1 MLEKFKPSFPSSFN
15 ELSTLQDEIN
25 KIFSRF
31 FSSKDFAVA
40 SFTPKLDLSETDNEF
55 KIAVDVPGFT
65 ENDIEV
71 SFENGVLTIKGKKE
85 DEKVE
90 EKENFYHKER
100 FSGSF
105 MRNISIPKPIKVDG
119 IKATFKNGVLNVYLP
134 KEEEVKPKS
143 IKINIE

>member
-105 MRNISIPKPIKVDG
+105 MRNISIPKPIKVDS
-119 IKATFKNGVLNVYLP
+119 IKATFKNGVLNIYLP

-143 IKINIE
+143 IKISIE